1 MSEEPEAPTHQQ
13 RVADLAVEFSRF
25 MARQEEREIVVWQHV
40 LAEAQVT
47 LAKWAAQPEPEG
59 ENEPDDIGY

>member
-1 MSEEPEAPTHQQ
+1 MSEEPEDPTHEQ

-25 MARQEEREIVVWQHV
+25 MGRQEEREIIVWQRV
-40 LAEAQVT
+40 LAEAQVK

-59 ENEPDDIGY
+59 KN